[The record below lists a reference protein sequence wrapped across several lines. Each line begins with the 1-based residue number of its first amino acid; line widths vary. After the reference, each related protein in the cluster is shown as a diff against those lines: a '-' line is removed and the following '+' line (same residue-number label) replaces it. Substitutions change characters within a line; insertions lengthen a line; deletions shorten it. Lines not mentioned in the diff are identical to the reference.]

1 MRGSFCHSAAFTLAI
16 RFGLQWS
23 CWLLLAWLVGFMRL
37 YVSVCVCLY
46 VCIYV
51 CVREFVCMCVCIYMC
66 VYVCMLVLAMSGAW
80 LVVREFF
87 MYRMWLHD
95 VRWLLS

>member
-23 CWLLLAWLVGFMRL
+23 CWLLLAWLVGFMR
-37 YVSVCVCLY
+37 LY